1 MNLFAPDRPEASPGH
16 KAILRDGSAIPH
28 FVLRLEESGL
38 VQLSAMLR
46 NYDDNSYSYRY
57 AELPQDVLP
66 EFLALFR
73 ANPEQA
79 LEDYFNWHAQPP
91 TAALKLK
98 VYSGSTSSEF
108 AQQEAKRYANDL
120 L

>member
-1 MNLFAPDRPEASPGH
+1 MNLFAAERPEASPGH

-28 FVLRLEESGL
+28 FVLRLEETGL

-46 NYDDNSYSYRY
+46 NYDDNSYSYRNLF
-57 AELPQDVLP
+57 LPPDVLP

-79 LEDYFNWHAQPP
+79 LEDYFNWHAQSP

-108 AQQEAKRYANDL
+108 AQQEA
-120 L
+120 